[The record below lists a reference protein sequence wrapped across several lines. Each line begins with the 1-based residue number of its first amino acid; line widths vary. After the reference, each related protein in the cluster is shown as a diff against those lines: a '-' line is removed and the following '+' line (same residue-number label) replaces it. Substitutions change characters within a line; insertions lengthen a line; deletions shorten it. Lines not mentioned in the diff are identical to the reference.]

1 VRAGRIQ
8 RNVAEKADAMIANMA
23 DITRSRIRCAAAGL
37 CMIAAAAGAGGLLL
51 SANTTPTVRLLGVT
65 TDGSAVVIEATE
77 PVAYAVSKPDPLT
90 LFIDM
95 RNVSVADAANQVERR
110 GAVAGVSLEQT
121 SAVDGRA
128 VARVRLSLARP
139 AEHKVRSAR
148 NTIRVELSAAKAAAA
163 APAPAPLPS
172 AAPAAVSR
180 PSAPAEGDATVIDRV
195 SASQVGA
202 GVSVTLGGNGRLAPA
217 SVTES
222 RDLPRRLVLD
232 FPNVAPKAAAQTP
245 VQGGLV
251 RHVRVAAN
259 SRDPLVTRVVM
270 ELAAGVT
277 YHVERA
283 GAGGR
288 DLSVMFEPPQVNGV
302 VMVAPPDAVAQ
313 PVEPEPPLTM
323 EQALANG
330 AALTPTDAPAPDPF
344 SALQLG
350 KPQPAA
356 TAAPVAA
363 VRTPP
368 ARSAAPRNA
377 AQAYVAPPETPARA
391 ASLQST
397 AARPAPQTRQ
407 QVVAAPEAPAVAAA
421 PARPDA
427 APQAQAQA
435 PAPQTPAPNT
445 QQHQIAGAQDKKFSG
460 HPITMDFQ
468 GVDLRSVLRTF
479 AEISGLNMV
488 IDPDVQGTVDMI
500 LTDVPW
506 DQALEVILRG
516 NSLDYT
522 VDGSIVRVAKIET
535 LKKETEQK
543 QQLARVSADAGALAV
558 RTFSLSYAKATAAAP
573 LVKRAV
579 LSQRGD
585 VQIDERTNTLI
596 ITDLPARLDTVV
608 QLLGTIDRAEP
619 QVEVEARVVQTTR
632 EFARAVGIQWGLNGR
647 VAPEL
652 GNTPPLA
659 FPNRG
664 TIGGRTGTAQ
674 GPTGDPRSGA
684 LETAS
689 NAVNLGVPG
698 ASSAIGLALG
708 SINGAF
714 NLDVALTAL
723 ERSGKGRILSTP
735 RLTTQNNVEA
745 EVAQGVQIPI
755 QTVANNTVTV
765 SFKDAVLVLKV
776 TPQITSAGTVIMR
789 ITIENATADF
799 SRQVNGIPPI
809 DTQRANTTVQVN
821 DGATTIIGGIF
832 VSQEQ
837 TANERTPALHRIPLL
852 GWLFRRDSQND
863 QSRELLIFITPRIL
877 KG

>member
-1 VRAGRIQ
+1 MMSANFADTTWGRI
-8 RNVAEKADAMIANMA
+8 RV
-23 DITRSRIRCAAAGL
+23 AAAGL
-37 CMIAAAAGAGGLLL
+37 CVAGAIAGAGGMLL
-51 SANTTPTVRLLGVT
+51 SADTSPVRLLGVT
-65 TDGSAVVIEATE
+65 SDGSAIVIEATE

-90 LFIDM
+90 LLIDL
-95 RNVSVADAANQVERR
+95 RNVSVANAANQVERR
-110 GAVAGVSLEQT
+110 GAIAGVTLEQT

-128 VARVRLSLARP
+128 VARVRLALARP
-139 AEHKVRSAR
+139 ASHKIRSAR
-148 NTIRVELSAAKAAAA
+148 NTIRVELSSPAKTAPVAVQTPPPAAA
-163 APAPAPLPS
+163 AP
-172 AAPAAVSR
+172 VN
-180 PSAPAEGDATVIDRV
+180 AETPGTTGVTEATVIDRV
-195 SASQVGA
+195 VAAAYGD
-202 GVSVTLGGNGRLAPA
+202 GVAVTLGGNGYLAPA
-217 SVTES
+217 GVAES

-232 FPNVAPKAAAQTP
+232 FPGVSPKAPAQTP
-245 VQGGLV
+245 VEGGLV
-251 RHVRVAAN
+251 RQVRVAAN

-270 ELAAGVT
+270 ELSAGVT
-277 YHVERA
+277 YHVERSGEA
-283 GAGGR
+283 GR
-288 DLSVMFEPPQVNGV
+288 DLAVIFEPAQVNTM
-302 VMVAPPDAVAQ
+302 VMVAPDETAAAP
-313 PVEPEPPLTM
+313 PTPEAPLTL
-323 EQALANG
+323 EQALAN
-330 AALTPTDAPAPDPF
+330 AASLTPTDAPAPDPF
-344 SALQLG
+344 SALQLNRSQVAERVS
-350 KPQPAA
+350 PSTQ
-356 TAAPVAA
+356 TARALVG
-363 VRTPP
+363 PP
-368 ARSAAPRNA
+368 ARPQA
-377 AQAYVAPPETPARA
+377 AQRTAPAR
-391 ASLQST
+391 SSST
-397 AARPAPQTRQ
+397 AVRDVPAARQ
-407 QVVAAPEAPAVAAA
+407 PEAAA
-421 PARPDA
+421 PAPRA
-427 APQAQAQA
+427 ARQDVAQPLQQA
-435 PAPQTPAPNT
+435 PAPQAPASPA
-445 QQHQIAGAQDKKFSG
+445 QQQQIAGAQDKKYTG

-522 VDGSIVRVAKIET
+522 VDGTIVRVAKIET
-535 LKKETEQK
+535 LKKEQEAK
-543 QQLARVSADAGALAV
+543 QQLAKASADAGALAV
-558 RTFSLSYAKATAAAP
+558 RTFSLSYAKAMAAAP

-579 LSQRGD
+579 LSARGD

-596 ITDLPARLDTVV
+596 ITDLPARLDTVS

-632 EFARAVGIQWGLNGR
+632 EFAQAVGIQWGLNGR

-652 GNTPPLA
+652 GNTPPIA

-664 TIGGRTGTAQ
+664 TLGGRTGGTQ
-674 GPTGDPRSGA
+674 GPTGDPRAGA

-689 NAVNLGVPG
+689 NAVNLAVPG

-714 NLDVALTAL
+714 NLDVALSAL

-735 RLTTQNNVEA
+735 RLTTQNNIEA

-776 TPQITSAGTVIMR
+776 TPQITAAGTVIMR

-837 TANERTPALHRIPLL
+837 TSNERTPMLHRIPLL
-852 GWLFRRDSQND
+852 GWLFRRDSQTD